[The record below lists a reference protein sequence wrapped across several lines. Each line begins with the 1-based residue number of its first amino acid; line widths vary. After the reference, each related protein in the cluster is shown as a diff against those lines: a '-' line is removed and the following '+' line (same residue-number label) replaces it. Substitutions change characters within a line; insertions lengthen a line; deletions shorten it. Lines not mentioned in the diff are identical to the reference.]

1 MAELWPRGLW
11 IPKQK
16 WQYKA
21 TINPTC
27 GLKMSTTLE
36 KLEKMRSK
44 KQLNFGQEFYG
55 NSNKVTIV
63 KKIRLL
69 LLYSPVYVS
78 VGPSGPMK
86 WYAMTTLVND

>member
-1 MAELWPRGLW
+1 MVTAVARSSKMHQNDSWTKVPTDVYFQKIIKLDEVFSVAELWPRGLW

-36 KLEKMRSK
+36 K
-44 KQLNFGQEFYG
+44 
-55 NSNKVTIV
+55 
-63 KKIRLL
+63 
-69 LLYSPVYVS
+69 
-78 VGPSGPMK
+78 
-86 WYAMTTLVND
+86 